1 LKATYI
7 TEKSFRYRN
16 GGEERNR
23 RVLVTAQNQNT
34 LRGFDI
40 TNMSDANIEKIAK
53 SWKQIQR
60 RKCSLIKKESLVLKD
75 SPSEVKSSFRSYKTS
90 KIRYFHA

>member
-16 GGEERNR
+16 GGKEANR

-40 TNMSDANIEKIAK
+40 SNMSDETIAK
-53 SWKQIQR
+53 VEASWRKIQR
-60 RKCSLIKKESLVLKD
+60 RKCSLNKKESLVLN
-75 SPSEVKSSFRSYKTS
+75 SVPEVKSSFRTYKTS